1 MDLSAQVCVKPRLEV
16 RLRAPSRSR
25 GAVGAVVV
33 RPTEGPRVSERA
45 IAARS
50 HRIGLGTL
58 SLHSPSFRLS
68 SAAFLGASKE
78 VSALPLS
85 LSVKILQLRS
95 PLAAAPPSSPSSSSR
110 SDCGALDF
118 RSIPRSQLVR
128 FLLGRATKPTVEAVA
143 AFARTKLRVYP
154 AGQPRL
160 SYSVYMVGPDFADA
174 AILRLSR
181 SQTT

>member
-1 MDLSAQVCVKPRLEV
+1 M
-16 RLRAPSRSR
+16 
-25 GAVGAVVV
+25 
-33 RPTEGPRVSERA
+33 SERA
-45 IAARS
+45 SDRRAFPSNRFGHPLAA
-50 HRIGLGTL
+50 LPFL
-58 SLHSPSFRLS
+58 PS

-143 AFARTKLRVYP
+143 AFARTKLRVYS